1 MATDADRIN
10 DLQGMIEAAG
20 RLERHAES
28 VMIECREI
36 AHEGE
41 RMMGDEIDPDNYLS
55 SPTSRRIQSIKD
67 ELDHLAGGDMIRIRD
82 TLRDFT
88 HIRR

>member
-1 MATDADRIN
+1 MDDSTRIS
-10 DLQGMIEAAG
+10 DLESMIEAAG

-28 VMIECREI
+28 IVIECQEI
-36 AHEGE
+36 AHEAR
-41 RMMGDEIDPDNYLS
+41 RMMGDEIDPDRYLE
-55 SPTSRRIQSIKD
+55 SPTRSRIAAIRD
-67 ELDHLAGGDMIRIRD
+67 ELDHLANGDFIRIRD